1 MSKLKYI
8 YNASECREE
17 EAEVQTC
24 HRCGGT
30 GIDHGYPCTYC
41 KGHGRLWVAPSTW
54 SEPLW
59 RPGDGRYCSNLRYV
73 PKRRTTPY
81 DKFERTYNKR
91 KESL

>member
-17 EAEVQTC
+17 EAEVQSC
-24 HRCGGT
+24 HHCRGV
-30 GIDHGYPCTYC
+30 GIAPGGYPCKYC
-41 KGHGRLWVAPSTW
+41 NGHGRLWVAPSTW

-59 RPGDGRYCSNLRYV
+59 RPGDGRYSANPSYH
-73 PKRRTTPY
+73 K
-81 DKFERTYNKR
+81 KHR